1 MILET
6 GLIPGPW
13 RRLWISLMS
22 LKMPGKQAFR
32 SKIENSYPFFMTLA

>member
-6 GLIPGPW
+6 GPIPVGW

-22 LKMPGKQAFR
+22 LKTPGNRALHG
-32 SKIENSYPFFMTLA
+32 KIENSYPFFVTLA